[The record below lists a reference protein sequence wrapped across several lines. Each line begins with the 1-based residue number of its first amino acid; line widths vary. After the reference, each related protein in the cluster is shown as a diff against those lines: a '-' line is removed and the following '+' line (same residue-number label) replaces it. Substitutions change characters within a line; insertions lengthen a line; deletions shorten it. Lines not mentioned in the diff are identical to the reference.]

1 MNWGTRRDRVLTS
14 MMTDSFA
21 TVREIGLGFPRAQ
34 EARYYGMPALTVD
47 GEVFVVQTGH
57 RSAEPNSISV
67 PIGFERRD
75 ELIAANL
82 RVFYLKQHYAPYPV
96 VLVRL
101 GQITRE
107 NLQRL
112 LRSAYDVVS
121 SGSVSAGHDR
131 GRRRQKASPRK
142 ITRKRNR

>member
-21 TVREIGLGFPRAQ
+21 TVRKIGLGFPRAQ

-47 GEVFVVQTGH
+47 GEVFVVQIGH

-75 ELIAANL
+75 ELIAANS

-121 SGSVSAGHDR
+121 SGSVSAGHYR

>member
-1 MNWGTRRDRVLTS
+1 VASDERHN
-14 MMTDSFA
+14 FA
-21 TVREIGLGFPRAQ
+21 TVCEIGIAFPHAQ
-34 EARYYGMPALTVD
+34 QARYYGMPALTVD

-75 ELIAANL
+75 ELIAAEP
-82 RVFYLKQHYAPYPV
+82 RVFYLKRHYAPYPV

-101 GQITRE
+101 GQITRG

-112 LRSAYDVVS
+112 LRSAYNAVS
-121 SGSVSAGHDR
+121 SGSVSAG
-131 GRRRQKASPRK
+131 RRRGARRQPASTKPIK
-142 ITRKRNR
+142 RKRSR

>member
-1 MNWGTRRDRVLTS
+1 MS

-75 ELIAANL
+75 ELIAANS

-121 SGSVSAGHDR
+121 SGSVSAGHHR

>member
-1 MNWGTRRDRVLTS
+1 MSHN
-14 MMTDSFA
+14 FA
-21 TVREIGLGFPRAQ
+21 TVCEIGLGFPRAQ

-57 RSAEPNSISV
+57 HSAEPNSISV

-75 ELIAANL
+75 ELIAANS

-101 GQITRE
+101 GQLTRE
-107 NLQRL
+107 DLQRL
-112 LRSAYDVVS
+112 LRSAYDAVS
-121 SGSVSAGHDR
+121 SGSVSAGHHH
-131 GRRRQKASPRK
+131 GRRRLKASPRK
-142 ITRKRNR
+142 IKR

>member
-1 MNWGTRRDRVLTS
+1 MT
-14 MMTDSFA
+14 TDSFA

-47 GEVFVVQTGH
+47 GGVFAVQTGH

-67 PIGFERRD
+67 RIGFERCD
-75 ELIAANL
+75 ELIAANPH
-82 RVFYLKQHYAPYPV
+82 VFYLKQHYAPYAV

-107 NLQRL
+107 NLQQL
-112 LRSAYDVVS
+112 LRSAYDAVL
-121 SGSVSAGHDR
+121 SGNVRAGHHS
-131 GRRRQKASPRK
+131 GRRGQKASPRK
-142 ITRKRNR
+142 ITRKRSR

>member
-1 MNWGTRRDRVLTS
+1 

-75 ELIAANL
+75 ELIAADP
-82 RVFYLKQHYAPYPV
+82 RVFYLKRHYARYPV

-101 GQITRE
+101 GEITRE

-112 LRSAYDVVS
+112 LRSAYDA
-121 SGSVSAGHDR
+121 VSAGNIKAGQQR
-131 GRRRQKASPRK
+131 GARRTKVSTRKIRRRR
-142 ITRKRNR
+142 IR

>member
-1 MNWGTRRDRVLTS
+1 
-14 MMTDSFA
+14 MTADSFA

-47 GEVFVVQTGH
+47 GEVFAVQTGH
-57 RSAEPNSISV
+57 GSAEPNSISV

-75 ELIAANL
+75 ELIAANPH
-82 RVFYLKQHYAPYPV
+82 VFYLKQHYVPYPV

-112 LRSAYDVVS
+112 LRSACDAVS
-121 SGSVSAGHDR
+121 SGSVSAGHHR

>member
-1 MNWGTRRDRVLTS
+1 
-14 MMTDSFA
+14 MTADSFA
-21 TVREIGLGFPRAQ
+21 NVREIGLGFPRVQ
-34 EARYYGMPALTVD
+34 EVRYYGMPALTVD
-47 GEVFVVQTGH
+47 GEVFAVQTGH

-75 ELIAANL
+75 ELIAANPH
-82 RVFYLKQHYAPYPV
+82 VFYLKQHYVPYPV

-112 LRSAYDVVS
+112 LRSAYDAVS
-121 SGSVSAGHDR
+121 SGSVSAGHHR